1 MKLMT
6 HQVDVLNRTRNKD
19 HVAYYLDMGLG

>member
-1 MKLMT
+1 MNLMT
-6 HQVDVLNRTRNKD
+6 HQIDVLNRTRNKD

>member
-6 HQVDVLNRTRNKD
+6 HQIEVLNRTRNKD

>member
-6 HQVDVLNRTRNKD
+6 HQVEVLKATKERD

>member
-6 HQVDVLNRTRNKD
+6 HQIEVLNRTRNLNR
-19 HVAYYLDMGLG
+19 VAYFLEMGLG

>member
-1 MKLMT
+1 MKLYD
-6 HQVDVLNRTRNKD
+6 HQVEALKMTEGRD

>member
-1 MKLMT
+1 MKLYD
-6 HQVDVLNRTRNKD
+6 HQKRALEATEDRD

>member
-6 HQVDVLNRTRNKD
+6 HQIDVLNRTRDLN
-19 HVAYYLDMGLG
+19 HVAYFLEMGLG

>member
-6 HQVDVLNRTRNKD
+6 HQVEVLERTKDRD
-19 HVAYYLDMGLG
+19 HVAYFLEMGLG